1 MASSI
6 ASVSRMELAQRR
18 QKLRRR
24 RRVKF
29 LQASWRVV
37 AVCGLTAGVL
47 WTATLPTW
55 VIRRPEQV
63 RIEGNHFI
71 PVHTLRSL
79 LPIPYPQSLF
89 RVEPQ
94 AIARELQA
102 RAPIAAVIVSR
113 QLFPPGLVV
122 QVKERLPVAIAL
134 TGDDRPLPDGTA
146 KPNST
151 AKPTIPT
158 KSSLLDENGMLI
170 PLESYTSLDQ
180 TLKLPTLKVIGNP
193 ESYRSS
199 WSKLYRELM
208 QGPPINVSEL
218 DWRDPANLI
227 LKTELGLVHVGPYS
241 ARFTSQLKAIDRMRK
256 LPMQPGFSQITY
268 IDLRNPDAPILQM
281 PKPQNLVKSG
291 NP

>member
-1 MASSI
+1 MTSSI
-6 ASVSRMELAQRR
+6 ASVSQTELAQRR
-18 QKLRRR
+18 QKLRQR

-29 LQASWRVV
+29 LQASWRTL
-37 AVCGLTAGVL
+37 AVCGLTGGVV
-47 WTATLPTW
+47 WAATLPTW

-94 AIARELQA
+94 VIARELQA
-102 RAPIAAVIVSR
+102 RAPIASVIVSR
-113 QLFPPGLVV
+113 QLFPPGLIV

-134 TGDDRPLPDGTA
+134 TSDDRSLPDGTA
-146 KPNST
+146 KPATT
-151 AKPTIPT
+151 AKDG
-158 KSSLLDENGMLI
+158 LLDENGMLI
-170 PLESYTSLDQ
+170 PLESYVALDQ
-180 TLKLPTLKVIGNP
+180 SLKLPTLKVIGNP
-193 ESYRSS
+193 ASYRSS
-199 WSKLYRELM
+199 WPKLYRELR

-218 DWRDPANLI
+218 DWRNPANLI
-227 LKTELGLVHVGPYS
+227 LKTELGLVQMGPYR
-241 ARFTSQLKAIDRMRK
+241 AQFPSQLKVIDRMRR
-256 LPMQPGFSQITY
+256 LSAHPSFSQITY
-268 IDLRNPDAPILQM
+268 IDLRNPDAPIIQM

>member
-1 MASSI
+1 
-6 ASVSRMELAQRR
+6 
-18 QKLRRR
+18 
-24 RRVKF
+24 VKF
-29 LQASWRVV
+29 LQASWRML
-37 AVCGLTAGVL
+37 AVCGLTVGVI
-47 WTATLPTW
+47 WAATLPTW

-94 AIARELQA
+94 VIARELQA

-113 QLFPPGLVV
+113 QLFPPGLIV
-122 QVKERLPVAIAL
+122 QVQERLPVALAL
-134 TGDDRPLPDGTA
+134 TSSERPLPGGGTNKPATTA
-146 KPNST
+146 KDG
-151 AKPTIPT
+151 
-158 KSSLLDENGMLI
+158 LLDENGMLI
-170 PLESYTSLDQ
+170 PLESYVALDQ
-180 TLKLPTLKVIGNP
+180 SLKLPSLKVIGNP
-193 ESYRSS
+193 DSYRSV
-199 WSKLYRELM
+199 WPKLYRELM

-227 LKTELGLVHVGPYS
+227 LKTELGLVYLGPYS
-241 ARFTSQLKAIDRMRK
+241 AQFPYQLKVIDRLRR
-256 LPMQPGFSQITY
+256 LSAHPSFSQITY
-268 IDLRNPDAPILQM
+268 IDLRNPDAPIIQM

>member
-1 MASSI
+1 MTSSI
-6 ASVSRMELAQRR
+6 ASVSQMELTQRR
-18 QKLRRR
+18 QKLRHR

-37 AVCGLTAGVL
+37 AVCGLTAGVI
-47 WTATLPTW
+47 WAATLPTW

-71 PVHTLRSL
+71 PVRTLRSL

-102 RAPIAAVIVSR
+102 RAPIEAVIVSR
-113 QLFPPGLVV
+113 QLFPPGLIV

-134 TGDDRPLPDGTA
+134 TTDDRPLPDGTA
-146 KPNST
+146 KPATT
-151 AKPTIPT
+151 AKGG
-158 KSSLLDENGMLI
+158 LLDENGMLI
-170 PLESYTSLDQ
+170 PFENYVALDQ
-180 TLKLPTLKVIGNP
+180 SLKLPTLKVIGNP

-199 WSKLYRELM
+199 WFKLYRELI
-208 QGPPINVSEL
+208 QGPPVNVSEV

-227 LKTELGLVHVGPYS
+227 LKTELGMVHLGPYN
-241 ARFTSQLKAIDRMRK
+241 ARFPSQLKAIDRMRR
-256 LPMQPGFSQITY
+256 LSAHPNFSQITY
-268 IDLRNPDAPILQM
+268 IDLRNPDAPVLQM
-281 PKPQNLVKSG
+281 PKPQNLVKSV

>member
-1 MASSI
+1 MISSI
-6 ASVSRMELAQRR
+6 ASVSQAELAQRR
-18 QKLRRR
+18 KKLRQR

-29 LQASWRVV
+29 LQASWRTL
-37 AVCGLTAGVL
+37 AICGLTSGVI

-71 PVHTLRSL
+71 PVRTLRSL

-94 AIARELQA
+94 VIAHELQA

-113 QLFPPGLVV
+113 QLFPPGLIV
-122 QVKERLPVAIAL
+122 QVKERLPVAVAVL
-134 TGDDRPLPDGTA
+134 GSDRSLPGGTTKPATTEKDG
-146 KPNST
+146 
-151 AKPTIPT
+151 
-158 KSSLLDENGMLI
+158 LLDENGMLI
-170 PLESYTSLDQ
+170 PLENYVALDQ
-180 TLKLPTLKVIGNP
+180 SLKLPSLKVIGNP
-193 ESYRSS
+193 DSYRPT
-199 WSKLYRELM
+199 WPKLYRELI
-208 QGPPINVSEL
+208 QGPPLNISEL

-227 LKTELGLVHVGPYS
+227 LKTELGMVHLGPYS
-241 ARFTSQLKAIDRMRK
+241 AQFPYQLKVVDRLRR
-256 LPMQPGFSQITY
+256 LSADPSFSQITY
-268 IDLRNPDAPILQM
+268 IDLRNPDAPIIQM

>member
-1 MASSI
+1 MTSSI
-6 ASVSRMELAQRR
+6 ASVSQADLAQRR
-18 QKLRRR
+18 QKLRQR

-29 LQASWRVV
+29 LQASWRML
-37 AVCGLTAGVL
+37 AVCGLTGGVI
-47 WTATLPTW
+47 WAATLPTW

-94 AIARELQA
+94 VIARELQA

-113 QLFPPGLVV
+113 QLFPPGLIV
-122 QVKERLPVAIAL
+122 QVKERLPVALAL
-134 TGDDRPLPDGTA
+134 TSNERPLSGGGTTKPATTA
-146 KPNST
+146 KDG
-151 AKPTIPT
+151 
-158 KSSLLDENGMLI
+158 LLDENGMMI
-170 PLESYTSLDQ
+170 PLESYVALDQ
-180 TLKLPTLKVIGNP
+180 SLKLPSLKVIGNP
-193 ESYRSS
+193 DSYRTA
-199 WSKLYRELM
+199 WPKLYRELM

-227 LKTELGLVHVGPYS
+227 LKTELGLVYLGPYS
-241 ARFTSQLKAIDRMRK
+241 AQFPYQLKVIDRMRR
-256 LPMQPGFSQITY
+256 LSAHPSFSQITY
-268 IDLRNPDAPILQM
+268 IDLRNPDAPIIQM